1 MSTGFELAAQVRDT
15 HGKAAAR
22 RMRQTGVIPGVIY
35 GGGKAPQSITL
46 PHDAVLHALQEEAF
60 HSHIL
65 DIKLDNGQAEKV
77 VLKEVQRHAYKMKV
91 EHVDF
96 MRVSATEKL
105 TMKVPLHFIGEDT
118 APGLEEGGVVSK
130 LMTDLEIKCLPAQLP
145 EFIEVDMSGLHI
157 DQALHLSDIKLPA
170 GVELAHGAVD
180 EAHDHPVVSIH
191 KPKVSAEAEEVAE
204 VEAAAD
210 EAEDT
215 SADAAEGDADAEAPK
230 DA

>member
-1 MSTGFELAAQVRDT
+1 MSTGFELAAQVRNT
-15 HGKAAAR
+15 LGKAAAR
-22 RMRQTGVIPGVIY
+22 RMRHTGSIPGVIY

-46 PHDAVLHALQEEAF
+46 PHDAVLHALAEEAF

-77 VLKEVQRHAYKMKV
+77 VLKDVQRHAFKMKI

-105 TMKVPLHFIGEDT
+105 TMKVPFHFIGEDT
-118 APGLEEGGVVSK
+118 APGVEVGGVVSK
-130 LMTDLEIKCLPAQLP
+130 LMTDIEIKCLPAQLP
-145 EFIEVDMSGLHI
+145 EFIELDVSGLEL
-157 DQALHLSDIKLPA
+157 DQALHLTDIKLPS
-170 GVELAHGAVD
+170 GVELAHGAID

-191 KPKVSAEAEEVAE
+191 KPKVSAKASDEAEAEE
-204 VEAAAD
+204 D
-210 EAEDT
+210 EAG
-215 SADAAEGDADAEAPK
+215 DAAKGDENAEAPK